1 MLHGKM
7 DEGIKLIINMG
18 KEINLLANYPKS
30 KRNLVERVK
39 EKTEEVRTIA
49 RRFGKEFFDG
59 DRNQGYGGFA
69 YNAKFW
75 QPVIPDFIKFWG
87 LNSKSSVLDVGCA
100 KGFMLYDLSKLIP
113 GINLRGID
121 VSEYAINNSVSE
133 IKKFVQI
140 ADAKKIPFP
149 DNSFDVVI
157 SINTVHN
164 LDRVECAEALREI
177 TRVSKKYS
185 FITVDAYRNEDE
197 KEKMHAWNLTAKT
210 IMSVDDWKSF
220 FKEVDYNGDYYWFI
234 P

>member
-1 MLHGKM
+1 
-7 DEGIKLIINMG
+7 
-18 KEINLLANYPKS
+18 
-30 KRNLVERVK
+30 
-39 EKTEEVRTIA
+39 
-49 RRFGKEFFDG
+49 
-59 DRNQGYGGFA
+59 
-69 YNAKFW
+69 
-75 QPVIPDFIKFWG
+75 
-87 LNSKSSVLDVGCA
+87 
-100 KGFMLYDLSKLIP
+100 MLYDLSKLIP